1 MRLLYTIAALALIAL
16 VIGLSINLGRE
27 RARLEQLE
35 TYNICTELKNGNAS
49 LYKRCGELQERTGT
63 EFLCDEYACKLEVKL

>member
-1 MRLLYTIAALALIAL
+1 MRALYTLAAL
-16 VIGLSINLGRE
+16 VIVISFGINIGRE